1 MLGYMV
7 EVDTLSLHIYRD
19 KGSLSSVEFKKRLRR
34 PDEFMCQRPQLC
46 CLFKASPHVGPTA
59 TLFPPY
65 ARQKRALNG
74 GSSMSP
80 VDFKK

>member
-19 KGSLSSVEFKKRLRR
+19 KGSLSSVEFKIRLRR
-34 PDEFMCQRPQLC
+34 PDEFMGQRPQLC
-46 CLFKASPHVGPTA
+46 CLFKASPHVQQLSFHPMPG
-59 TLFPPY
+59 
-65 ARQKRALNG
+65 RSGALNG